1 MKKNNQEDMLEKMR
15 EIALQHPNNI
25 QIIETSVDSE
35 IQIEFFGA
43 LQRVSDMEEEFDIK
57 ALYNELICEETAI
70 ERKKDI
76 LAMLTTAGE
85 VESFRLLEDYLK
97 NANDDIKTWAFLAC
111 QQGRMLLE
119 SRLLEESKIYIAS
132 GLGGRGHK
140 LRYVFA
146 FVSLDGTYDDYQKNI
161 IIGEIEYF
169 LKKNK
174 GEIEKTE
181 FVQEFMLCTVLVPLY
196 VNLIDL
202 IQKIVEEINQ
212 YGGFLRE
219 NVFITNEKPVQIED
233 LQKIFN

>member
-15 EIALQHPNNI
+15 EIALQDPDNI

-35 IQIEFFGA
+35 IQIEFFEA
-43 LQRVSDMEEEFDIK
+43 LQRVSDIEEDFDIK
-57 ALYNELICEETAI
+57 ALHNELVCEETAI

-85 VESFRLLEDYLK
+85 VESFRLLEVYLQ
-97 NANDDIKTWAFLAC
+97 NATEDIKTWAFLAC

-146 FVSLDGTYDDYQKNI
+146 FVSVEGVYNEYQKNI
-161 IIGEIEYF
+161 VKGEIDYF
-169 LKKNK
+169 LKKHE
-174 GEIEKTE
+174 GEIEKAE
-181 FVQEFMLCTVLVPLY
+181 FVKGFTLCTVLVPLY

-202 IQKIVEEINQ
+202 IQEIVEEINQ
-212 YGGFLRE
+212 YGGFLRD
-219 NVFITNEKPVQIED
+219 NVYITNEKPVQIED
-233 LQKIFN
+233 LQKIFE

>member
-15 EIALQHPNNI
+15 EIALQNPDNI

-35 IQIEFFGA
+35 IQIEFFEA
-43 LQRVSDMEEEFDIK
+43 LQRVSDIEEDYDIK
-57 ALYNELICEETAI
+57 ALYNELICKETAI
-70 ERKKDI
+70 DRKKEI
-76 LAMLTTAGE
+76 LATLTAAGE
-85 VESFRLLEDYLK
+85 VESFRLLEEYLK
-97 NANDDIKTWAFLAC
+97 NVNKDFKIWAFLAC

-119 SRLLEESKIYIAS
+119 SKLLEESKIYIAS

-146 FVSLDGTYDDYQKNI
+146 FVSLGGDYNDYQKNI
-161 IIGEIEYF
+161 INGEIEYF
-169 LKKNK
+169 LKKNE

-181 FVQEFMLCTVLVPLY
+181 FVQGFTLCTALVPLY

-202 IQKIVEEINQ
+202 IQEIVEEINQ

-233 LQKIFN
+233 LQKIFD